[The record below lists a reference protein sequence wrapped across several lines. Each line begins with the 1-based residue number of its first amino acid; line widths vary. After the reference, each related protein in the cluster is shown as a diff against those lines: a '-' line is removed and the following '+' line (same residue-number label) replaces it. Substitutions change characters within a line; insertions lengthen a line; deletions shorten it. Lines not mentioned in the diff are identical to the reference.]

1 MSVTPEFLFGPQLN
15 VRSLEESIWEYLAL
29 TLKMNVLM
37 LMYFPIHVGVSV
49 CVNVCV
55 DFGVDFSGNCWSS
68 LTEEELL
75 LLLREVLLIVHGCHT
90 VFLGAGGAGRGSR
103 AAPVPLPVRQPLRA
117 LQYLRGRGAGR
128 RTVFSALAEPQQHY
142 AKDEHYYCRDANDD
156 RPGEGA
162 GGLRKH
168 RCYVRLSVCKRK

>member
-1 MSVTPEFLFGPQLN
+1 MSVTPELLFSPQLN

-75 LLLREVLLIVHGCHT
+75 LLREVLLIVHGCRT
-90 VFLGAGGAGRGSR
+90 VFLGAGGAG
-103 AAPVPLPVRQPLRA
+103 
-117 LQYLRGRGAGR
+117 
-128 RTVFSALAEPQQHY
+128 
-142 AKDEHYYCRDANDD
+142 
-156 RPGEGA
+156 
-162 GGLRKH
+162 
-168 RCYVRLSVCKRK
+168 